1 MDLEAQVNKQQMKNK
16 LLEYFKED
24 ELASN
29 VFKSKYAQEGDI
41 TPDDMHKRLAKEFAR
56 IEKKYAKSDFIVF
69 GDKNFNPDSL
79 SEYGRTRVDT
89 LDEETIYNLFKDFK
103 YIIPQGSIMSNL
115 GNKAITSLSNCF
127 VVGQPTDSY
136 GGICKKDE
144 EMAQLM
150 KRRGGVGLDIS
161 TLRPATTKVSNAAKS
176 STGAVSFMHRFSNTT
191 REVAQDGRRGA
202 LMLSIDINHPD
213 VMQFIQIKR
222 DLSQVTGANI
232 SIKLN
237 KEFMKAVERDEDYL
251 LRFPCTAQLSEMYW
265 EGNDT
270 LDKGFEGFNLNELY
284 QVYQGNSEKVYI
296 KRIKAKEYWDEIIK
310 SAHGVAEPGL
320 MFWDNMIDYSPDGV
334 YEEYKAITTNPCCFG
349 ESCRVDVITDKGI
362 KDIRQVISKDLVWL
376 QNENKFVPTK
386 GYTNYGKAHTYK
398 VMFSNGDS
406 LILTSNHKLGKI
418 ISKRDGTKINKEN
431 FELVELS
438 NLKVGD
444 EIRIHN
450 SESLSFGKIGTK
462 EDGMIL
468 GWLSGDG
475 CLSYAN
481 EGDTFPTMYLDFWQK
496 EHDTADKMLEVV
508 KGLGFNNTL
517 LQFKNNGNE
526 VKRIASSRLSQYFT
540 EKFEINLWNFRKG
553 RNEFLYS
560 ASKEFVQGYLSAYF
574 TADGTIENVI
584 EQSRFSISVSSID
597 LDRLNQVQSLLLNF
611 GIRSSVGLLREKGSN
626 NDYSYLNSQDCYRLT
641 ITGISNIRKFYN
653 YIGFLNSYKQNK
665 LESIC
670 QLELKCEKSLS
681 YTKITSIEYHGI
693 EEIGCIEVPN
703 YHYFTANSIISGN
716 SEIGMQEYDACR
728 LIAVNLFGFVNN
740 PFTPEAK
747 FDFEKFY
754 KINYEAMRLSDDLID
769 LELEHIDRILR
780 KIAEDPEPFEDKR
793 TEFELWE
800 KIKKTAASSRRTGL
814 GFTALGDTLAALG
827 LKYDSEEA
835 LEVIEQIMSKK
846 MESEL
851 DCTIDLAILRG
862 TFDGWDRLKEYPS
875 VGERYIGKND
885 FYEMISKNFP
895 VQCSKMVEYGRRN
908 VSWSTVAPTGTVS
921 IMTQTTSGIEPLFM
935 PFYMRRKKINP
946 NDSDS
951 RVDFV
956 DQNGDK
962 WQEFPILHPKFKDW
976 CETYIKDKRN
986 QHLEDTRGNEIP
998 YIEDIND
1005 KEDLEYLFKQSPW
1018 YNSTANDIDWIKRVE
1033 IQGIIQKYI
1042 THSISSTINLPETVS
1057 LEAVSEIYKESWK
1070 KGLKGITVY
1079 RDGSRSGV
1087 LVSESTK
1094 DKQTFEQ
1101 KDAPKRPSELPCEIH
1116 HPTIKNT
1123 KYTVIVGLLD
1133 SKPYEVFAIPYEVA
1147 KGYKNGFL
1155 SKTKS
1160 GVYNLIAS
1168 LEEKST
1174 IHTNLT
1180 GDMSD
1185 TEAALTRL
1193 ISTSLRHGAEIKFIV
1208 EQLNKTHGDLFSFSK
1223 VIARVLKKYIP
1234 EGAKSTVKC
1243 QDCGSENVIFQE
1255 GCQTCQSCGSS
1266 KCG

>member
-1 MDLEAQVNKQQMKNK
+1 MTNK
-16 LLEYFKED
+16 LLEYFKGD

-29 VFKSKYAQEGDI
+29 VFKSKYAQEGDV
-41 TPDDMHKRLAKEFAR
+41 TPDDMHKRMAKEFAR
-56 IEKKYAKSDFIVF
+56 IEYKYQYDLNQHVGRLKPPIW
-69 GDKNFNPDSL
+69 NNLSL
-79 SEYGRTRVDT
+79 YGRHRDE
-89 LDEETIYNLFKDFK
+89 LDEDVIYDLFKDFK
-103 YIIPQGSIMSNL
+103 YIVPQGSIMSNL
-115 GNKAITSLSNCF
+115 GNKAVTSLSNCF

-213 VMQFIQIKR
+213 VLEFIKIKR

-237 KEFMKAVERDEDYL
+237 KEFMEAVEKDEDYI
-251 LRFPCTAQLSEMYW
+251 LRFPCETKW
-265 EGNDT
+265 EDVALACPHDFKGGKKDL
-270 LDKGFEGFNLNELY
+270 LDYNELTSTIDN
-284 QVYQGNSEKVYI
+284 VYVK
-296 KRIKAKEYWDEIIK
+296 KIKAREYWDEIIK

-334 YEEYKAITTNPCCFG
+334 YTDYQAVTTNPCFSFETKILTAYGYKEIGSLEGQDVEFINKDGQIVQGTVFKSGEKATYTLTLSNKEIIVTTVDHRFMLTDGSEKQAQFITKEDRLMPFFKINDSLSEYVKYGFIQGDGCTGRLESDAHLGLEVNIGKKDQDIAKLFG
-349 ESCRVDVITDKGI
+349 VCEGKCYLGGYNEILKLLGFNSSPLPERTLPTTFNSWKKEDKLMFLKGLWSANGSIIKNHRISFKSTCHSLIIELQNVLKEFEIDSYYTTNKAKEVKFSNGTYLCKESYDLNITKFDSVLKFAEFIGFVHDYKKESLKELILI
-362 KDIRQVISKDLVWL
+362 KAPKVISK
-376 QNENKFVPTK
+376 KST
-386 GYTNYGKAHTYK
+386 
-398 VMFSNGDS
+398 
-406 LILTSNHKLGKI
+406 
-418 ISKRDGTKINKEN
+418 
-431 FELVELS
+431 
-438 NLKVGD
+438 
-444 EIRIHN
+444 
-450 SESLSFGKIGTK
+450 
-462 EDGMIL
+462 
-468 GWLSGDG
+468 
-475 CLSYAN
+475 
-481 EGDTFPTMYLDFWQK
+481 
-496 EHDTADKMLEVV
+496 
-508 KGLGFNNTL
+508 
-517 LQFKNNGNE
+517 E
-526 VKRIASSRLSQYFT
+526 VKDVFDFTLYDDTHWGVIQGIIAH
-540 EKFEINLWNFRKG
+540 N
-553 RNEFLYS
+553 
-560 ASKEFVQGYLSAYF
+560 
-574 TADGTIENVI
+574 
-584 EQSRFSISVSSID
+584 
-597 LDRLNQVQSLLLNF
+597 
-611 GIRSSVGLLREKGSN
+611 
-626 NDYSYLNSQDCYRLT
+626 C
-641 ITGISNIRKFYN
+641 
-653 YIGFLNSYKQNK
+653 
-665 LESIC
+665 
-670 QLELKCEKSLS
+670 
-681 YTKITSIEYHGI
+681 
-693 EEIGCIEVPN
+693 
-703 YHYFTANSIISGN
+703 
-716 SEIGMQEYDACR
+716 SEIGMQPYDACR
-728 LIAVNLFGFVNN
+728 LIAVNLFGFVDN

-827 LKYDSEEA
+827 LKYDSDKA

-862 TFDGWDRLKEYPS
+862 TFDGWDTFKEFEHWQQ
-875 VGERYIGKND
+875 GGDRYEGKNN
-885 FYEMISKNFP
+885 FYKTLIEKFPIQTRRMI
-895 VQCSKMVEYGRRN
+895 EYGRRN

-935 PFYMRRKKINP
+935 PYYMRRKKINP
-946 NDSDS
+946 GEAGV

-956 DQNGDK
+956 DEVGDS
-962 WQEFPILHPKFKDW
+962 WQEFPVLHPKFKSWLYKNVEWDFKTD
-976 CETYIKDKRN
+976 EEPGFEKALRN
-986 QHLEDTRGNEIP
+986 IS
-998 YIEDIND
+998 
-1005 KEDLEYLFKQSPW
+1005 KEELQKLFEKSPW
-1018 YNSTANDIDWIKRVE
+1018 YGSTANDIDWVKRVE

-1042 THSISSTINLPETVS
+1042 THSISSTINLPESVS

-1133 SKPYEVFAIPYEVA
+1133 SKPYEVFAIPYEVV

-1168 LEEKST
+1168 LDEKST

-1223 VIARVLKKYIP
+1223 IIARVLKKYIP

>member
-1 MDLEAQVNKQQMKNK
+1 MANK
-16 LLEYFKED
+16 LLEYFKGD

-29 VFKSKYAQEGDI
+29 VFKSKYAQEEDL
-41 TPDDMHKRLAKEFAR
+41 TPDDMHRRMVREFAR
-56 IEKKYAKSDFIVF
+56 IEDKYIEEEKEDYEDASFNLEIMSDYAL
-69 GDKNFNPDSL
+69 KREPL
-79 SEYGRTRVDT
+79 T
-89 LDEETIYNLFKDFK
+89 EERIYSFFKDFK

-115 GNKAITSLSNCF
+115 GNKAVTSLSNCF

-213 VMQFIQIKR
+213 VLEFIKIKR

-237 KEFMKAVERDEDYL
+237 KEFMKAVENDEDYL
-251 LRFPCTAQLSEMYW
+251 LRFPCNVYDRIDKSVQLLP
-265 EGNDT
+265 T
-270 LDKGFEGFNLNELY
+270 LEYNELVLIPEGLY
-284 QVYQGNSEKVYI
+284 TGITYVK
-296 KRIKAKEYWDEIIK
+296 KIKAKEYWDEIIK

-334 YEEYKAITTNPCCFG
+334 YTDYQAVTTNPC
-349 ESCRVDVITDKGI
+349 
-362 KDIRQVISKDLVWL
+362 
-376 QNENKFVPTK
+376 
-386 GYTNYGKAHTYK
+386 
-398 VMFSNGDS
+398 
-406 LILTSNHKLGKI
+406 
-418 ISKRDGTKINKEN
+418 
-431 FELVELS
+431 
-438 NLKVGD
+438 
-444 EIRIHN
+444 
-450 SESLSFGKIGTK
+450 
-462 EDGMIL
+462 
-468 GWLSGDG
+468 
-475 CLSYAN
+475 
-481 EGDTFPTMYLDFWQK
+481 
-496 EHDTADKMLEVV
+496 
-508 KGLGFNNTL
+508 
-517 LQFKNNGNE
+517 
-526 VKRIASSRLSQYFT
+526 
-540 EKFEINLWNFRKG
+540 
-553 RNEFLYS
+553 
-560 ASKEFVQGYLSAYF
+560 
-574 TADGTIENVI
+574 
-584 EQSRFSISVSSID
+584 
-597 LDRLNQVQSLLLNF
+597 
-611 GIRSSVGLLREKGSN
+611 
-626 NDYSYLNSQDCYRLT
+626 
-641 ITGISNIRKFYN
+641 
-653 YIGFLNSYKQNK
+653 
-665 LESIC
+665 
-670 QLELKCEKSLS
+670 
-681 YTKITSIEYHGI
+681 
-693 EEIGCIEVPN
+693 
-703 YHYFTANSIISGN
+703 
-716 SEIGMQEYDACR
+716 SEIGMQPYDACR
-728 LIAVNLFGFVNN
+728 LIAVNLFGFVDN
-740 PFTPEAK
+740 PFTIEAK
-747 FDFEKFY
+747 FNFEKFY

-780 KIAEDPEPFEDKR
+780 KINEDPEPFEDKR

-827 LKYDSEEA
+827 LKYDSDKA
-835 LEVIEQIMSKK
+835 LEIIERIMSKK

-862 TFDGWDRLKEYPS
+862 TFDGWDSNLEYHEVS
-875 VGERYIGKND
+875 ND
-885 FYEMISKNFP
+885 FYKFIRNNYPDQYERMFK
-895 VQCSKMVEYGRRN
+895 YGRRN

-951 RVDFV
+951 RIDFI

-976 CETYIKDKRN
+976 
-986 QHLEDTRGNEIP
+986 
-998 YIEDIND
+998 INTNFD
-1005 KEDLEYLFKQSPW
+1005 ELGMSGFENLNNLNKEDLQKAFEKSPW
-1018 YNSTANDIDWIKRVE
+1018 YGSTANDIDWVKRVE

-1042 THSISSTINLPETVS
+1042 THSISSTINLPESVS

-1101 KDAPKRPSELPCEIH
+1101 KDAPKRPGELPCEIH

-1168 LEEKST
+1168 LDEKST
-1174 IHTNLT
+1174 IHTNVT